1 MPHGFFD
8 SYDDA
13 LFFLHSRIDYER
25 AAAEKMTARDFKLDR
40 MAELL
45 ARLGDP
51 QETIPAV
58 HITGTKGKGSTAV
71 MAAEM
76 LTAAGYRTGLFTSPH
91 VSAFEER
98 MRVDGRMPSRGEC
111 TDLLDEVAAEVMQ
124 LDVQGPAMRPTYFEI
139 ATAMAWL
146 YFRRCR
152 CDFVV
157 LEVGLGGRLDSTNL
171 CRPEVTV
178 ITNVSRDHMHVLG
191 NTAREIAAE
200 KAGII
205 KPHIPVVCGVERPDA
220 AEVIHATARRCE
232 SPLYQSGRDFDAVYR
247 RAEDRTRKAAEPVRR
262 PISDLQPPSSDL
274 QPPSSD
280 LQPPSSDLRPPS
292 SDLRPPTSDLRPPT
306 VDVTTPFNT
315 FSSLPLALRG
325 EHQARN
331 AAAAVSA
338 IDVLRN
344 RGFAISDAAVRAGL
358 ANVRWPLRLEVLR
371 RSPIVIADAAHNEAS
386 AAALVAA
393 LRSEFPAERRI
404 LIFAASRDKDV
415 EAIAANLLPA
425 FYTVVATQ
433 FVGNPRSI
441 PPTELAERI
450 GAAFGGRLLTAANP
464 LEAYALALEM
474 SAAGDLICASGSF
487 YLAAEVRNAVLG
499 MPLPVGMPASAAVLT
514 PRL

>member
-1 MPHGFFD
+1 MIPVLHDRFD

-25 AAAEKMTARDFKLDR
+25 AAAEKLTARDFKLDR

-45 ARLGDP
+45 ARLGNP

-71 MAAEM
+71 MTAEM

-98 MRVDGRMPSRGEC
+98 MRVDGRMPSREEC
-111 TDLLDEVAAEVMQ
+111 TDLLDEVAAEVMR

-146 YFRRCR
+146 YFRRR
-152 CDFVV
+152 QCDFVV
-157 LEVGLGGRLDSTNL
+157 LEVGLGGRFDSTNL
-171 CRPEVTV
+171 CRPEVAV

-220 AEVIHATARRCE
+220 AEVIHAAAARCE

-247 RAEDRTRKAAEPVRR
+247 RHIPG
-262 PISDLQPPSSDL
+262 ISGNPRDVS
-274 QPPSSD
+274 
-280 LQPPSSDLRPPS
+280 
-292 SDLRPPTSDLRPPT
+292 PT
-306 VDVTTPFNT
+306 VDVTAPFTT
-315 FSSLPLALRG
+315 FTSLPLTLRG

-331 AAAAVSA
+331 AATAVTA

-344 RGFAISDAAVRAGL
+344 RGFAIFDTAVAAGM

-393 LRSEFPAERRI
+393 LRSEFTAERRI
-404 LIFAASRDKDV
+404 LVFAASRDKDV
-415 EAIAANLLPA
+415 PAIAANLFPA
-425 FYTVVATQ
+425 FDTVIATQ
-433 FVGNPRSI
+433 FVGNPRAI
-441 PPTELAERI
+441 PPGELADQVAE
-450 GAAFGGRLLTAANP
+450 AASFRANRSGTEAGSFGFGGGRLLTAANP

-499 MPLPVGMPASAAVLT
+499 APLPEELPTAAPT
-514 PRL
+514 AC

>member
-1 MPHGFFD
+1 MPRPPLRSPTLNSERDDSVPTGFFN

-13 LFFLHSRIDYER
+13 MFFLHSRIDYER

-45 ARLGDP
+45 ARLGNP

-71 MAAEM
+71 MTAEM
-76 LTAAGYRTGLFTSPH
+76 LSAAGYRTGLFTSPH
-91 VSAFEER
+91 VSTFEER
-98 MRVDGRMPSRGEC
+98 MRVDGRMPSREEC
-111 TDLLDEVAAEVMQ
+111 TGLLDEVAAEVMQ
-124 LDVQGPAMRPTYFEI
+124 LDLQGPAMRPTYFEI

-152 CDFVV
+152 CDYVV

-220 AEVIHATARRCE
+220 AGVIHSTARRCE
-232 SPLYQSGRDFDAVYR
+232 SPLYQSGRDYDAVYR
-247 RAEDRTRKAAEPVRR
+247 RADDGTRKTEGVTRNAGEPV
-262 PISDLQPPSSDL
+262 
-274 QPPSSD
+274 
-280 LQPPSSDLRPPS
+280 RPPS
-292 SDLRPPTSDLRPPT
+292 SDLRPPT
-306 VDVTTPFNT
+306 VDVQTPFSRFT
-315 FSSLPLALRG
+315 SLPLPLRG

-331 AAAAVSA
+331 AAAAVTA

-344 RGFAISDAAVRAGL
+344 RGFRISDAAVTAGM
-358 ANVRWPLRLEVLR
+358 ANVLWPLRLEVLR

-404 LIFAASRDKDV
+404 LIFAASQDKDV
-415 EAIAANLLPA
+415 EAIAANLFPA
-425 FYTVVATQ
+425 FDTVVATQ
-433 FVGNPRSI
+433 FIGNPRSI
-441 PPTELAERI
+441 PPGELAERV
-450 GAAFGGRLLTAANP
+450 GASYGGRLLTAANP

-499 MPLPVGMPASAAVLT
+499 LPLPVEVPTAIRVG
-514 PRL
+514 